1 MEKSHTGRP
10 FHLGK
15 QASRSGFFLLSSSS
29 SRCARH
35 QEEERIP
42 LLLPLLCQGCWQL
55 SNSSHQFNTITTS
68 CGWQVACL
76 LANNASMSCTGK
88 GAFPVGSFVALVVC
102 WLGVAVFCL
111 KMYAGVEAME
121 ELASDVFAFLLP
133 WTERVKLA
141 LIVLA
146 GVMLATTSAMC
157 LVGFFATRHLECA
170 YKGRPSSCLCSRLGS
185 RLACA
190 LFWAL
195 TYALNICWLGILC
208 IVVVLISAFL
218 FFTPICLPQVGL
230 ETERCFNF
238 SLVSLLMARGN
249 QKAAVS
255 LILCGDPV
263 SKFCKL
269 TQVFAPWYWSAL
281 IGCVAVLLGLS
292 HFNGCL
298 AANFAHVKHACRY
311 RKLRNRSFSFARS
324 ATPLQHKVVLH
335 DGNVEPTVLKMTAD
349 HV

>member
-1 MEKSHTGRP
+1 
-10 FHLGK
+10 
-15 QASRSGFFLLSSSS
+15 
-29 SRCARH
+29 
-35 QEEERIP
+35 
-42 LLLPLLCQGCWQL
+42 
-55 SNSSHQFNTITTS
+55 
-68 CGWQVACL
+68 
-76 LANNASMSCTGK
+76 MSCMGK

-111 KMYAGVEAME
+111 KMYGGVEAME

-190 LFWAL
+190 LFWSL
-195 TYALNICWLGILC
+195 TYVLNICWLGILC
-208 IVVVLISAFL
+208 VVVVLISAFL

-311 RKLRNRSFSFARS
+311 RKLRNNRSVSFARS